1 MDYHKCIRPSVVN
14 PIILLFFITLSSS
27 LFGQSVKE
35 IEILI
40 EKAEQLKATDPDSAN
55 VLNSLAYSM
64 IEETGN
70 EEMEIRAL
78 INAADITF
86 EKGEIDSAITIN
98 RKALEISRKADLDSL
113 LAFNYNNIGFFFI
126 NLGQFDSALHYHQLA
141 LTIAEN
147 IEERISIAASH
158 DYAGRVFLIRGEYPE
173 AMEHYLA
180 ALKIREEMGDPTY
193 LVKTYRSLGLLHNR
207 REDFDQALDYLL
219 KAKEIAETQDDPKSL
234 MITYDNL
241 SVVYQKRKEFKPALL
256 FSEKSLGI
264 AEQLGNKANLARAYN
279 NNGSAWGDSLEVVS
293 PEAPHFLSLCRK
305 ALMSYRKGLELKRE
319 INDINGIA
327 FGDIVIGMVHE
338 NMGEYRN
345 AVESLKK
352 GIKLAEELQNNNL
365 LQYGYQSI
373 SLSYEMLGDFYSAL
387 DYNKKL
393 TQVKDSLNNSN
404 KNRQIAE
411 MQTKYETEKAA
422 KELEIQSLQ
431 LAEKDLTIERNVY
444 MQAAMGVFI
453 AGLIGLGFLQ
463 RSRQKHKEKHLIADE
478 KRKMQAQQI
487 DAILAGIEKERKR
500 FAEDLHDGFGQYL
513 SILRM
518 NIDSIQSK
526 KEQPMDERVKL
537 FEHSENILHEMGVE
551 LKNICFNLMPKTLIQ
566 HGIDAALKE
575 FGLKI
580 NQAGKVKIDII
591 THGFDESNRLTE
603 VQEISFY
610 RISQEWV
617 NNILKYGQA
626 SQITL
631 QLLKDEEEI
640 SLTIEDD
647 GPGFDP
653 QVLEQSKGN
662 GWKNIQSRANLI
674 NAELE
679 LDTRVGSK
687 GSTLM
692 INALILND
700 AKEIASFVEA

>member
-1 MDYHKCIRPSVVN
+1 MERKHLISVCLVAVVCH
-14 PIILLFFITLSSS
+14 LG
-27 LFGQSVKE
+27 FGQTRLIDSLKIELTKSQGLERVPILNE
-35 IEILI
+35 ISWE
-40 EKAEQLKATDPDSAN
+40 LKNINVDSAFYYGQLALKESTK
-55 VLNSLAYSM
+55 LNDASAMAASFNSIASAY
-64 IEETGN
+64 E
-70 EEMEIRAL
+70 AL
-78 INAADITF
+78 G
-86 EKGEIDSAITIN
+86 KLDSAEVYLQS
-98 RKALEISRKADLDSL
+98 ALEIQLQNHDSL
-113 LAFNYNNIGFFFI
+113 KIADSYNNLGIVYDQKGQYDLALSNYFKSLKYYEESSDDAFDIAKVLGNIGVVYKKQQQYGLVLDYYEKALNIYEELGSDFGIAVTQGNIGSVMI
-126 NLGQFDSALHYHQLA
+126 NLKNY
-141 LTIAEN
+141 
-147 IEERISIAASH
+147 EESKDFSNKAM
-158 DYAGRVFLIRGEYPE
+158 AGY
-173 AMEHYLA
+173 
-180 ALKIREEMGDPTY
+180 
-193 LVKTYRSLGLLHNR
+193 
-207 REDFDQALDYLL
+207 
-219 KAKEIAETQDDPKSL
+219 
-234 MITYDNL
+234 
-241 SVVYQKRKEFKPALL
+241 
-256 FSEKSLGI
+256 KSLGYDRYVPYI
-264 AEQLGNKANLARAYN
+264 LFNLGAAE
-279 NNGSAWGDSLEVVS
+279 DSLHHYQLAKKYYSDALDQHRLLNNPFEEAATSMALAKSYLKTNDYRRAATFADNALTVAGKVNANEIMVS
-293 PEAPHFLSLCRK
+293 ASQVL
-305 ALMSYRKGLELKRE
+305 A
-319 INDINGIA
+319 
-327 FGDIVIGMVHE
+327 
-338 NMGEYRN
+338 
-345 AVESLKK
+345 
-352 GIKLAEELQNNNL
+352 LAEAKSGN
-365 LQYGYQSI
+365 YQKAFDDLMAH
-373 SLSYEMLGDFYSAL
+373 LSG
-387 DYNKKL
+387 
-393 TQVKDSLNNSN
+393 KDSLFEKS
-404 KNRQIAE
+404 KTELIFDL
-411 MQTKYETEKAA
+411 QTKYETEK
-422 KELEIQSLQ
+422 KEQEIAIQQLQ

-463 RSRQKHKEKHLIADE
+463 RSRQKHKERHLIADE

-537 FEHSENILHEMGVE
+537 FEHSENILKEMGVE

-631 QLLKDEEEI
+631 QLLKDETEI

-647 GPGFDP
+647 GPGFEP
-653 QVLEQSKGN
+653 QVLEQGKGN

-679 LDTRVGSK
+679 LDTRVGVR

-692 INALILND
+692 VNAEILNL
-700 AKEIASFVEA
+700 KEVLL